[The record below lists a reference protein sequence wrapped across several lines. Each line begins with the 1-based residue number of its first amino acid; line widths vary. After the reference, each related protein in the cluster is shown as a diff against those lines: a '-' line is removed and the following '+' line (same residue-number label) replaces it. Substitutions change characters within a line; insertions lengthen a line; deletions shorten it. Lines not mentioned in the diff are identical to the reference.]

1 MHIEML
7 DTFLTGHPVID
18 GEHKKIVNA
27 INSVAD
33 AVGAGD
39 YDRCATLL
47 DEFLAICTDHFKSEE
62 DLLAAL
68 DYPWLADHALF
79 HGELVIKAKA
89 VKALCMDQQRPDSIK
104 RCFEEMATL
113 LIEDVVKGDL
123 QFVSFLKEKGAVA
136 PY

>member
-33 AVGAGD
+33 AVAAGE
-39 YDRCATLL
+39 YERCAVLL
-47 DEFLAICTDHFKSEE
+47 DDFLEICADHFKSEE
-62 DLLAAL
+62 ALLASMN
-68 DYPWLADHALF
+68 YPWLEEHAEF
-79 HGELVIKAKA
+79 HRELLLKAKV
-89 VKALCMDQQRPDSIK
+89 VKVLCMDRQRPDSIK

-113 LIEDVVKGDL
+113 LIEDVVRGDL
-123 QFVSFLKEKGAVA
+123 QFVSFLMNKGVVTSS
-136 PY
+136 